1 MATNTTMNGL
11 RLPFGVVH
19 AIFVDDNNANDAV

>member
-1 MATNTTMNGL
+1 MAANTTMNGL
-11 RLPFGVVH
+11 LSPFEVVY